1 MTYLSV
7 CSGIEAASVAWL
19 PLGWQAVGF
28 SEIEK
33 FPCAVLEQRF
43 PGVKNYGDMTKF
55 REWDNVGQFGVL
67 AGGTPCQ
74 SFSLAGLRRGLDDER
89 GSLMLAYCA
98 LASYY
103 KPRWIIWENVPGVL
117 SSNRGRDFGTFL
129 TLLAQC
135 GYGFAYRVLDAQYF
149 GVSQRRRR
157 IYVVG
162 CLGNWRCAAAVLF
175 DSVGMQRY
183 IAPSKTAGQEVAG
196 KVEESAGNAMYLTRQ
211 NNSTYKQS
219 NNTADTVTARYGTGG
234 GNVPLIIENKRYLVS
249 TLASGRTTTGTLLAQ
264 CGKHLWQNN
273 QETFTGDFFVTN
285 ERHHIRR
292 LTPLE
297 CERLQGFPDNWT
309 RIEWRGRQPEQCPD
323 GLRYKAIGN
332 SMAVP
337 VMRWIGE
344 RIQLFDNCYIE
355 KKRKYVDYDHLYA
368 LLKKSPVSFEQIRRE
383 TGLDKKG
390 AYQVITTL
398 SLKYPVYS
406 PERGMYALL

>member
-1 MTYLSV
+1 MTYFSV
-7 CSGIEAASVAWL
+7 CSGIEAASVAWG

-43 PGVKNYGDMTKF
+43 PAVKNYGDMSQF
-55 REWDNVGQFGVL
+55 REWENVGQFRVL
-67 AGGTPCQ
+67 VGGTPCQ
-74 SFSLAGLRRGLDDER
+74 SFSVAGLRQGLNDSR

-103 KPRWIIWENVPGVL
+103 KPRWVVWENVPGVL
-117 SSNRGRDFGTFL
+117 SSNGGRDFGTFL
-129 TLLAQC
+129 ALLAQC
-135 GYGFAYRVLDAQYF
+135 GYGFAYRVFDARYF
-149 GVSQRRRR
+149 GVPQRRRR

-183 IAPSKTAGQEVAG
+183 IAPGKTAGEEAAG

-219 NNTADTVTARYGTGG
+219 NNTADTVIARYGTGG
-234 GNVPLIIENKRYLVS
+234 GNVPLVYTSAL
-249 TLASGRTTTGTLLAQ
+249 
-264 CGKHLWQNN
+264 
-273 QETFTGDFFVTN
+273 
-285 ERHHIRR
+285 RR
-292 LTPLE
+292 LTPVE

-309 RIEWRGRQPEQCPD
+309 RIEWRGKPADLCPD

-344 RIQLFDNCYIE
+344 RIQLFDYYYIE
-355 KKRKYVDYDHLYA
+355 RKRKYVDYEHLYE

-390 AYQVITTL
+390 AYQVVTTL

-406 PERGMYALL
+406 PERGMYALLKL